1 MKPHVQMLTFNHN
14 ISVITRMFVK
24 QIELGILD
32 PRDHIRCEELNDFMF
47 KYGHHLYSNDIRS
60 YASLL
65 GFLGQ
70 MKAFNPSCKVYS
82 SKDLFKN
89 NPTNNPTNN

>member
-14 ISVITRMFVK
+14 ISVVTRMFVK

-32 PRDHIRCEELNDFMF
+32 PRDYIRCEELNDFMF

-60 YASLL
+60 YAILL
-65 GFLGQ
+65 GFLEQ
-70 MKAFNPSCKVYS
+70 LKKFNPARKIYC

-89 NPTNNPTNN
+89 SAINN